1 MKLVLIIQ
9 GIAIIATG
17 IQLGYWIFFFRRL
30 ACYSEDI
37 KKEPLLQKKGQPPV
51 SVVLCVRNEEKNIA
65 EYLPHILNQ
74 RYRLFEVLVV
84 NDNSTDETWFRLLDF
99 QKKYSNLTVLN
110 VPFATPPG
118 KKTAL
123 TLGIKQAKYDLILL
137 TDADCKPA
145 SPYWIQEMQRA
156 LRPGKKIV
164 LGFSPYM
171 HAQGFLNTFIR
182 FEAIQTAVQYFSFAL
197 AGMPYMG
204 VGRNLMYNRQLF
216 LQVDGFT
223 THREIAS
230 GDDDLFIN
238 AVANKQNTAVVLTPD
253 SFVYTRPKHTWAGY
267 YYQKSRHFSTGKHY
281 QRHHQVL
288 LGGLALSHFFHL
300 VGILVLMAF
309 PEERSLAISL
319 FMVRYAVVAGFYY
332 PILKRF
338 QEVTLWYPVLII
350 DALFPAYYALFAP
363 KIFFGNRAT
372 WRQS

>member
-1 MKLVLIIQ
+1 MNLILIVQ
-9 GIAIIATG
+9 GIASIATS
-17 IQLGYWIFFFRRL
+17 IQLWYWLYFFRRL
-30 ACYSEDI
+30 ACYSKDI
-37 KKEPLLQKKGQPPV
+37 EKDSRQQKKEQPPV
-51 SVVLCVRNEEKNIA
+51 SVVLCVRNEEKNIV

-99 QKKYSNLTVLN
+99 QKKYSNLTLLN

-123 TLGIKQAKYDLILL
+123 TLGIRQARYDLILL

-156 LRPGKKIV
+156 LISEKKIV

-171 HAQGFLNTFIR
+171 HTQGFLNTFIR

-197 AGMPYMG
+197 AGIPYMG
-204 VGRNLMYNRQLF
+204 VGRNLMYDRKLF

-223 THREIAS
+223 SHQDVAS

-238 AVANKQNTAVVLTPD
+238 AVANKQNTAVALNPD
-253 SFVYTRPKHTWAGY
+253 SFVYTRPKNTWAGY

-281 QRHHQVL
+281 RKIHQVL

-300 VGILVLMAF
+300 VGILALMAF
-309 PEERSLAISL
+309 PEGRPLAISL

-338 QEVTLWYPVLII
+338 QEITLWYPVLII
-350 DALFPAYYALFAP
+350 DFLFPAYYALFAP